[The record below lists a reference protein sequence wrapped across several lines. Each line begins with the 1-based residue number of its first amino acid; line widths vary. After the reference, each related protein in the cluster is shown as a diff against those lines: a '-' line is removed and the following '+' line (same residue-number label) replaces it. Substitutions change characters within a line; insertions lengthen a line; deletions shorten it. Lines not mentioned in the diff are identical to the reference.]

1 MKGESE
7 MEKFTIDSLPEYF
20 QFTLGSDETIFHATY
35 PRNDYG
41 FRNNNRVFVGWI
53 KDNEPRA
60 TSYLIRQHVE
70 LVECGSW
77 KMISVK

>member
-1 MKGESE
+1 MS
-7 MEKFTIDSLPEYF
+7 KFTVETLPEYF
-20 QFTLGSDETIFHATY
+20 QFKLGNDETIFHATY

-53 KDNEPRA
+53 KDSEPRA
-60 TSYLIRQHVE
+60 TSYLIHHAVE

-77 KMISVK
+77 EIIS